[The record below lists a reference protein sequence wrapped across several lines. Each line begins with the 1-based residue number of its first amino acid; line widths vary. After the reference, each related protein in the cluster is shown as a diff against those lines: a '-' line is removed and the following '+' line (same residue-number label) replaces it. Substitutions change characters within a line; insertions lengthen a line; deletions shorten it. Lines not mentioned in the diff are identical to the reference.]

1 MPYASEDARD
11 LAGRLLV
18 YESGDRIRAKEVSA
32 ALCSDHWFPPTNF
45 ANDRHWNIVFSSR
58 YRLLGSCA

>member
-11 LAGRLLV
+11 LTGRLLV

-32 ALCSDHWFPPTNF
+32 ALCSDHSPIKLIF
-45 ANDRHWNIVFSSR
+45 R
-58 YRLLGSCA
+58 